1 MPRLGV
7 FSGAEVCRILEA
19 EGFRNVRQRGSHIM
33 MQRQAGA
40 GTTTVPVPN
49 HRVIYFSV
57 TLKLEHVSLP
67 APHVLDGDLVSR
79 VLDRFLRKQALE

>member
-49 HRVIYFSV
+49 HRVIRIG
-57 TLKLEHVSLP
+57 TLLSIIRQSGVPK
-67 APHVLDGDLVSR
+67 
-79 VLDRFLRKQALE
+79 DRFIR